1 VKAGVQD
8 ALKILDSCSRR
19 NDISE
24 EIFREMRIVE
34 TKRAE
39 FVPSAVSWA
48 EANKKN
54 KGMREK
60 RTSLAEAVQLIK
72 NGDHVAVGGIQYNRV
87 PIAVIR
93 ELIRSGKENLAI
105 SRPLMSFEADFLLV
119 AGVMKTAVTSWLS
132 GAVTYGLSPIV
143 RLYME
148 SQRAKFE
155 EWSNLAMGLRYMAG
169 GMGIPCIPAKV
180 LLGSDIARLLDL
192 KTFSCPYTGEKLA
205 LIPALNPDVAV
216 IHAQRADKFG
226 NVQIDGITAVDTDM
240 AKAAKR
246 VIATVE
252 KIVPNEEIRRNPEL
266 TKIPFFCVDAVVEV
280 PYGAFPYDC
289 YGCYEPVHEHFRE
302 YYQGFQTVKNPE
314 ENTKNYIEKYFLGP
328 KSFADYLELFG
339 VRAIVKYSTL
349 GKF

>member
-1 VKAGVQD
+1 M
-8 ALKILDSCSRR
+8 DSQ
-19 NDISE
+19 SE
-24 EIFREMRIVE
+24 KYM
-34 TKRAE
+34 
-39 FVPSAVSWA
+39 PSAASWA

-60 RTSLAEAVQLIK
+60 RTSLAEAVQLIQ

-87 PIAVIR
+87 PIALLR
-93 ELIRSGKENLAI
+93 ELVRSGKKDLTV
-105 SRPLMSFEADFLLV
+105 SRVLMSFEADFLLV
-119 AGVMKTAVTSWLS
+119 SGVMKTAMTSWLS

-143 RLYME
+143 RRYME
-148 SQRAKFE
+148 SGRARFE

-169 GMGIPCIPAKV
+169 AMGVPCIPAKV

-205 LIPALNPDVAV
+205 LIPALNPDVTV
-216 IHAQRADKFG
+216 IHAQRADSFG
-226 NVQIDGITAVDTDM
+226 NVQIDGITAVDIDM
-240 AKAAKR
+240 AKAAKK
-246 VIATVE
+246 VIVTVE
-252 KIVPNEEIRRNPEL
+252 RIVPNEEIRRTAEL

-289 YGCYEPVHEHFRE
+289 YGCYEPVHEHFRD
-302 YYQGFQTVKNPE
+302 YYQGFQTVKDPE

-339 VRAIVKYSTL
+339 VKAIVKYSTL
-349 GKF
+349 GKT

>member
-1 VKAGVQD
+1 MSIV
-8 ALKILDSCSRR
+8 DSQ
-19 NDISE
+19 SE
-24 EIFREMRIVE
+24 KYM
-34 TKRAE
+34 
-39 FVPSAVSWA
+39 PSAASWA

-60 RTSLAEAVQLIK
+60 RTSLAEAVQLIQ

-87 PIAVIR
+87 PIALLR
-93 ELIRSGKENLAI
+93 ELVRSGKKDLTV
-105 SRPLMSFEADFLLV
+105 SRVLMSFEADFLLV
-119 AGVMKTAVTSWLS
+119 SGVMKTAMTSWLS

-143 RLYME
+143 RRYME
-148 SQRAKFE
+148 SGRARFE

-169 GMGIPCIPAKV
+169 AMGIPCIPAKV

-205 LIPALNPDVAV
+205 LIPALNPDVTV
-216 IHAQRADKFG
+216 IHAQRADSFG
-226 NVQIDGITAVDTDM
+226 NVQIDGITAVDIDM
-240 AKAAKR
+240 AKAAKK
-246 VIATVE
+246 VIVTVE
-252 KIVPNEEIRRNPEL
+252 RIVTNEEIRRTAEL

-289 YGCYEPVHEHFRE
+289 YGCYEPVHEHFRD
-302 YYQGFQTVKNPE
+302 YYQGFQTVKDPE

-339 VRAIVKYSTL
+339 VKAIVKYSTL
-349 GKF
+349 GKS

>member
-1 VKAGVQD
+1 V
-8 ALKILDSCSRR
+8 DSQ
-19 NDISE
+19 SE
-24 EIFREMRIVE
+24 KYM
-34 TKRAE
+34 
-39 FVPSAVSWA
+39 PSAASWA

-60 RTSLAEAVQLIK
+60 RTSLAEAVQLIQ

-87 PIAVIR
+87 PIALLR
-93 ELIRSGKENLAI
+93 ELVRSGKKDLTV
-105 SRPLMSFEADFLLV
+105 SRVLMSFEADFLLV
-119 AGVMKTAVTSWLS
+119 SGVMKTAMTSWLS

-143 RLYME
+143 RRYME
-148 SQRAKFE
+148 SGRARFE

-169 GMGIPCIPAKV
+169 AMGVPCIPAKV

-205 LIPALNPDVAV
+205 LIPALNPDVTV
-216 IHAQRADKFG
+216 IHAQRADSFG
-226 NVQIDGITAVDTDM
+226 NVQIDGITAVDIDM
-240 AKAAKR
+240 AKAAKK
-246 VIATVE
+246 VIVTVE
-252 KIVPNEEIRRNPEL
+252 RIVTNEEIRRTAEL

-289 YGCYEPVHEHFRE
+289 YGCYEPVHEHFRD
-302 YYQGFQTVKNPE
+302 YYQGFQTVKDPE

-339 VRAIVKYSTL
+339 VKAIVKYSTL
-349 GKF
+349 GKT

>member
-1 VKAGVQD
+1 M
-8 ALKILDSCSRR
+8 DSQ
-19 NDISE
+19 SE
-24 EIFREMRIVE
+24 KYM
-34 TKRAE
+34 
-39 FVPSAVSWA
+39 PSAASWA

-60 RTSLAEAVQLIK
+60 RTSLAEAVQLIQ

-87 PIAVIR
+87 PIALLR
-93 ELIRSGKENLAI
+93 ELVRSGKKDLTV
-105 SRPLMSFEADFLLV
+105 SRVLMSFEADFLLV
-119 AGVMKTAVTSWLS
+119 SGVMKTAMTSWLS

-143 RLYME
+143 RRYME
-148 SQRAKFE
+148 SGRARFE

-169 GMGIPCIPAKV
+169 AMGVPCIPAKV

-205 LIPALNPDVAV
+205 LIPALNPDVTM
-216 IHAQRADKFG
+216 IHAQRADSFG
-226 NVQIDGITAVDTDM
+226 NVQIDGITAVDIDM
-240 AKAAKR
+240 AKAAKK
-246 VIATVE
+246 VIVTVE
-252 KIVPNEEIRRNPEL
+252 RIVTNEEIRRTAEL

-289 YGCYEPVHEHFRE
+289 YGCYEPVHEHFRD
-302 YYQGFQTVKNPE
+302 YYQGFQTVKDPE

-339 VRAIVKYSTL
+339 VKAIVKYSTL
-349 GKF
+349 GKS